1 MTEAIASE
9 RTHSLHFDWLA
20 NTGKRSGDDGVLAE
34 VATWGAAALAELDGA
49 ELEFGSV
56 VVMAVALDSNLN
68 QISIAAG

>member
-20 NTGKRSGDDGVLAE
+20 NTGKRSGDGVLAE
-34 VATWGAAALAELDGA
+34 AATWGAAALAELDGA